1 MCTAIF
7 EVSEL
12 LDTGLKRESLEI
24 LVQLVEHGVNPV
36 ALAAVVQELRRE
48 RAGAARGLPPPH
60 PGPAAPGARPPPAPA
75 VLIILKPAYV
85 RGGIRLRQRCFAE
98 FLIVLKRSYVRGAIR
113 VHQQSSPV
121 NLHHKRY
128 YYLGAI
134 SVTKK

>member
-48 RAGAARGLPPPH
+48 RAGVLQQQQQARGS
-60 PGPAAPGARPPPAPA
+60 
-75 VLIILKPAYV
+75 
-85 RGGIRLRQRCFAE
+85 LRR
-98 FLIVLKRSYVRGAIR
+98 
-113 VHQQSSPV
+113 
-121 NLHHKRY
+121 
-128 YYLGAI
+128 
-134 SVTKK
+134 

>member
-48 RAGAARGLPPPH
+48 RAGVLQQQARGS
-60 PGPAAPGARPPPAPA
+60 
-75 VLIILKPAYV
+75 
-85 RGGIRLRQRCFAE
+85 LRR
-98 FLIVLKRSYVRGAIR
+98 
-113 VHQQSSPV
+113 
-121 NLHHKRY
+121 
-128 YYLGAI
+128 
-134 SVTKK
+134 